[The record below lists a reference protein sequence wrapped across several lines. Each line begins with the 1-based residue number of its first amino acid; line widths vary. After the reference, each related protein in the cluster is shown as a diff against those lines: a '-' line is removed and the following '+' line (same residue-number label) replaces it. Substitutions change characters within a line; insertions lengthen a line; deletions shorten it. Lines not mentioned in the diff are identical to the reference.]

1 MIAQRRTKAPTF
13 GPVLTSL
20 RQAWQNPRKKRRLR
34 HRILE
39 AIREIGILLM
49 AFAPLDGALM
59 PMPETQRQ
67 TMLIFFFGGIL
78 LFVLGVLLE
87 MGIDDGR

>member
-1 MIAQRRTKAPTF
+1 MIAQRRTEVPTF
-13 GPVLTSL
+13 GSVLTSL

-34 HRILE
+34 RRILE

>member
-1 MIAQRRTKAPTF
+1 MIAQRRAEAPTF
-13 GPVLTSL
+13 GSVLTSL
-20 RQAWQNPRKKRRLR
+20 RHAWQNPRKKRRLR